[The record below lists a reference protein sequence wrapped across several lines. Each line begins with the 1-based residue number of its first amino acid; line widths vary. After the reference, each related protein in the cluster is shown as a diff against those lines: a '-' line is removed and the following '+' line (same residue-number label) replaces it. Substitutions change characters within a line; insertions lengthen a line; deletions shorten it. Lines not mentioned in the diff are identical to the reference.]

1 MGVLSLVII
10 GGLAAAV
17 PLDVTGG
24 NFAGLIDGE
33 PWVVL
38 GRTILLT
45 GQIRATLIFTYITM
59 AILFLLS
66 LLFPQGASFV
76 PNCLIILSMLA
87 AVLMVRPPEIGAAIL
102 VMMAGVVAVLIQSER
117 AGSTLGSMRYLAIY
131 VLAIPL
137 LLVAGWML
145 KTQQVSSVSIIS
157 GLVLTATIM
166 LLAGFPFH
174 ITVRPVVNESSS
186 LIPVVTFGI
195 VQLGAVVFSLTLLA
209 ENPGIHNNFQFIQFV
224 RGSGLATVILAAVL
238 TLTTRSLAGLVAYVL
253 LLDIG
258 ATIIALSFSG
268 PAATTATI
276 SLILVRIAGLILVAT
291 GLAFVRNQGAELPKD
306 GGPASEDQ
314 LNSYRGMVRRTPF
327 GVILLVY
334 GLLSLAG
341 MPLTPGFSGRWLL
354 VDLVAGQSPW
364 VAAVILLTIALTMV
378 AILRWLARLMAPA
391 RDVSSSGVPESLL
404 MRVVAGLALI
414 IGLILAL
421 FPQPLLAFAPRAIGL
436 F

>member
-195 VQLGAVVFSLTLLA
+195 VQLGAVVFSLTFLA
-209 ENPGIHNNFQFIQFV
+209 ENPGIHNSFQFIQFV

-258 ATIIALSFSG
+258 ATIIALSYSG
-268 PAATTATI
+268 PVATTITI
-276 SLILVRIAGLILVAT
+276 DLILVRIAGLILVAT

-306 GGPASEDQ
+306 GGAASEDQ

-327 GVILLVY
+327 GVILLIY

-341 MPLTPGFSGRWLL
+341 LPLTPGFSGRWLL